1 MAGQLLP
8 IAALLASTFLML
20 LAGGLASILL
30 PLRGGMEGWSTTTI
44 GWMGTSYSLAF
55 TIGCIFIPHL
65 VRRVGHVRVFSAL
78 LTLLSMALLFHALV
92 VNPAAWMIFR
102 GIAGFSLAGSYMI
115 IESWLNERVTNES
128 RGMIFSIYMIITMV
142 GLLLGQY
149 ILPFGNAATQ
159 TLFIICAIIYASA
172 LLPTALSSAQSPNPL
187 TQVSLDLKGLYRRSP
202 AAVVGSFI
210 AGIVAGT
217 WNFLAAIYGEMNGLS
232 TFGIATMLASAMIG
246 GAIFQYPLGRASDFV
261 DRRYMMILAGAI
273 GFTLSFIMVLFHPTS
288 PYTLYAM
295 MFLFGSVVFPIY
307 SLNVAHANDY
317 ADASEF
323 VKISGGL
330 LIVYGVGSVLGPAIS
345 GPLMDIIGANG
356 FFVTMAIAYC
366 IYGLHAWWRIYRL
379 ERPAISDQ
387 KTEFKFHTPDGQ
399 STPETMQLDPRAEG
413 TSGQAQ

>member
-20 LAGGLASILL
+20 LAGGLAGILL
-30 PLRGGMEGWSTTTI
+30 PLCGGMEGWSTTTI

-345 GPLMDIIGANG
+345 GPLMDVIGANG

>member
-20 LAGGLASILL
+20 LAGGLAGILL

-345 GPLMDIIGANG
+345 GPLMDVIGANG

-399 STPETMQLDPRAEG
+399 STPETMRLDPRAEG

>member
-20 LAGGLASILL
+20 LAGGLAGILL

-345 GPLMDIIGANG
+345 GPLMDVIGANG
-356 FFVTMAIAYC
+356 FFATMAIAYC

-399 STPETMQLDPRAEG
+399 STPETMQLDPRAES

>member
-20 LAGGLASILL
+20 LAGGLAGILL

-345 GPLMDIIGANG
+345 GPLMDAIGANG

-366 IYGLHAWWRIYRL
+366 TYGLHAWWRIYRL

>member
-20 LAGGLASILL
+20 LAGGLAGILL

-102 GIAGFSLAGSYMI
+102 GITGFSLAGSYMI

-210 AGIVAGT
+210 AGIVAST

-345 GPLMDIIGANG
+345 GPLMDVIGANG

>member
-20 LAGGLASILL
+20 LAGGLAGILL
-30 PLRGGMEGWSTTTI
+30 PLRGGMEGWSTMTI

-102 GIAGFSLAGSYMI
+102 GITGFSLAGSYMI

-172 LLPTALSSAQSPNPL
+172 LLPTALSSAS
-187 TQVSLDLKGLYRRSP
+187 
-202 AAVVGSFI
+202 
-210 AGIVAGT
+210 
-217 WNFLAAIYGEMNGLS
+217 
-232 TFGIATMLASAMIG
+232 
-246 GAIFQYPLGRASDFV
+246 
-261 DRRYMMILAGAI
+261 
-273 GFTLSFIMVLFHPTS
+273 HPT
-288 PYTLYAM
+288 
-295 MFLFGSVVFPIY
+295 
-307 SLNVAHANDY
+307 
-317 ADASEF
+317 
-323 VKISGGL
+323 
-330 LIVYGVGSVLGPAIS
+330 
-345 GPLMDIIGANG
+345 
-356 FFVTMAIAYC
+356 
-366 IYGLHAWWRIYRL
+366 R
-379 ERPAISDQ
+379 
-387 KTEFKFHTPDGQ
+387 
-399 STPETMQLDPRAEG
+399 
-413 TSGQAQ
+413 

>member
-20 LAGGLASILL
+20 LAGGLAGILL
-30 PLRGGMEGWSTTTI
+30 PIRGGIEGWSTTTI

-55 TIGCIFIPHL
+55 TLGCILIPHL

-78 LTLLSMALLFHALV
+78 LTLLSIALLLHSLIIS
-92 VNPAAWMIFR
+92 PYAWMIFR

-115 IESWLNERVTNES
+115 IESWLNERVTNET
-128 RGMIFSIYMIITMV
+128 RGKIFSIYMIITML
-142 GLLLGQY
+142 GLMCGQY
-149 ILPFGNAATQ
+149 ILPFGDATTV

-172 LLPTALSSAQSPNPL
+172 LLPTTLSSAQSPNPL
-187 TQVSLDLKGLYRRSP
+187 TQASLDLKGLYRRSP
-202 AAVVGSFI
+202 AAAVGSFI

-217 WNFLAAIYGEMNGLS
+217 WSFLAAIYGEMNGLS
-232 TFGIATMLASAMIG
+232 TFGIATMLACAMIG
-246 GAIFQYPLGRASDFV
+246 GAILQYPLGRASDLV
-261 DRRYMMILAGAI
+261 DRRIVMVIAGII
-273 GFTLSFIMVLFHPTS
+273 GFLLSAVMLIAHPTS
-288 PYTLYAM
+288 PYALYMM
-295 MFLFGSVVFPIY
+295 MFLFGSVLYPIY

-330 LIVYGVGSVLGPAIS
+330 LIIYGCGSVVGPAIS
-345 GPLMDIIGANG
+345 GPMMDLIGASG
-356 FFVTMAIAYC
+356 FFVTMAVAYAV
-366 IYGLHAWWRIYRL
+366 YGLHAFWRIRRF

-413 TSGQAQ
+413 TPGQA

>member
-20 LAGGLASILL
+20 LAGGLAGILL

-345 GPLMDIIGANG
+345 GPLMDVIGANR